1 MMWAWPW
8 LKYKPRHLKSRDGAT
23 NQSARHLA
31 LQSIR
36 ASTFLLRLQL
46 FKELLAP
53 ALADSS
59 FFKAHM
65 TRRGNV
71 CDWSPEGPRL
81 CHMLIPQEE
90 GFSIPSRCLTVA
102 LNFLQ
107 VLLIILLRA
116 LNRVKFPPKDKGPG
130 SLDL

>member
-90 GFSIPSRCLTVA
+90 GFSIPSRCLTLA
-102 LNFLQ
+102 LYFLQ

-130 SLDL
+130 SPDL